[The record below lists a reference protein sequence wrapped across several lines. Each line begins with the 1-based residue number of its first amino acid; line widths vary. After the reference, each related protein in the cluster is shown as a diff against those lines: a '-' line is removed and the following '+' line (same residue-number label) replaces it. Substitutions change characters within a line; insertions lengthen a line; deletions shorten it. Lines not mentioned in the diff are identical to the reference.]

1 MKLAPLKKPLIMLI
15 PLNTAIW
22 LVFGSLFAGVALVIS
37 FVTVA
42 VIYVKS
48 TPDARLSETA
58 RLTKILAITGSVLA
72 IFAIAYLML
81 NLPNL
86 SH

>member
-1 MKLAPLKKPLIMLI
+1 MDVSFEPLSCLKYFYCACPALYCSYKSMKLAPLKKPLIMLI

-42 VIYVKS
+42 VI
-48 TPDARLSETA
+48 LS
-58 RLTKILAITGSVLA
+58 LIHI
-72 IFAIAYLML
+72 
-81 NLPNL
+81 
-86 SH
+86 